1 MTGCDLDVTAFS
13 YDESD
18 IDFWKHYLTPDELQI
33 GAMHEAVRTYLP
45 DVDTEKFRP
54 DYVGIRPKLVPQG
67 GGFQDFVFRRDY
79 ASTFRC
85 NGKGLAGDR
94 KKVGCGEMITLM
106 GIESP
111 GLTSSLA
118 IAEKVAGMLSEPQI

>member
-67 GGFQDFVFRRDY
+67 GGFQDFVFRQDL
-79 ASTFRC
+79 STDFLRTTPI
-85 NGKGLAGDR
+85 NPRKAGR
-94 KKVGCGEMITLM
+94 MISLL

-111 GLTSSLA
+111 GLTASLA
-118 IAEKVAGMLSEPQI
+118 IAERVVSMLESQS